1 MVAGRS
7 GMVSCRVIGRVDAH
21 NGIYC
26 FIILSYKIVVWP
38 VES

>member
-21 NGIYC
+21 NGIYW
-26 FIILSYKIVVWP
+26 FHLTELYDVVWT
-38 VES
+38 VEF